1 MPDGHREA
9 VGKGLKESEEKESL
23 SCSGRILVS
32 HTVVMGKAENESGDL
47 AKDISRQNAE
57 GATCFSLAGYKKM

>member
-1 MPDGHREA
+1 MSHGQREA

-32 HTVVMGKAENESGDL
+32 HTVVMGKVKNEPGDL
-47 AKDISRQNAE
+47 AKDISR
-57 GATCFSLAGYKKM
+57 